1 MKRGNYYFFE
11 KGYQPLKCNY
21 DQDLEGN
28 QITQSDAL
36 SSKWHVNRADIQK
49 NIKKNWSESLIKL
62 EKLPHLKLIDKIHP
76 NIFQIPSHIG

>member
-49 NIKKNWSESLIKL
+49 NIKNSVWIKF
-62 EKLPHLKLIDKIHP
+62 KAT
-76 NIFQIPSHIG
+76 NTTSHVCHAS